1 MKILLV
7 CAGGASTSILM
18 KKMEKYAASKGIE
31 LEISAKGMGEY
42 QEYYKGYDLIL
53 LGPQISYQK
62 DTIKA
67 TTQMPLAVIPP
78 YDYAIGNAEN
88 IFKLIESICPNKLK
102 EGRKGN
108 G

>member
-18 KKMEKYAASKGIE
+18 KKMEKYAQGKGIE
-31 LEISAKGMGEY
+31 LEISAKGIGEY
-42 QEYYKGYDLIL
+42 QEYYKGNDLIL

-62 DTIKA
+62 DNIKA
-67 TTQMPLAVIPP
+67 DTKLPIAVIPP

-88 IFKLIESICPNKLK
+88 IFKLVESIYPNK
-102 EGRKGN
+102 
-108 G
+108 